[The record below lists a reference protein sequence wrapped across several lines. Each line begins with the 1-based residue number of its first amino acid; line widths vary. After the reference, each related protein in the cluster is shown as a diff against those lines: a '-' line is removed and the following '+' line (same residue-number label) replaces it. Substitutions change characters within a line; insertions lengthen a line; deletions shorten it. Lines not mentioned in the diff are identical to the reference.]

1 MRSSLQVLAFCAC
14 LSGAAGAVAQG
25 SAPAAL
31 SPAESISWLQRIAM
45 SARQLNYAGTFIYQQ
60 GDVVENSRIAH
71 VVDGANETERLE
83 SLDGPR
89 REIIR
94 KNDAVFII
102 NPETKQVR
110 VDRRRPGRFFPQI
123 LPEQLSVVTDH
134 YHVRKGDVE
143 RVAEHEAQALILEPK
158 DGMRYGHKFWVDINS
173 GLLLKAKLLG
183 ERNAVMEQF
192 SFTQVQIGGT
202 IPRDWLKASVPL
214 PALGDP
220 PPQDQPAESAWEVK
234 VPPAG
239 FRKVVETRRFRDP
252 ANSLPVIH
260 MVWTDGLTAIS
271 VFVEPGRTA
280 STTGGMQKG
289 PLHIYTRSVGD
300 NRVTVVGEAPAVTV
314 RQIADS
320 LAQRTK

>member
-1 MRSSLQVLAFCAC
+1 MRSSLRVLACWAC
-14 LSGAAGAVAQG
+14 LSGVTGVSAQG
-25 SAPAAL
+25 NSAPL

-71 VVDGANETERLE
+71 LVEGGNETERLE

-89 REIIR
+89 REIVR
-94 KNDAVFII
+94 KNDVIFII
-102 NPETKQVR
+102 NPETKQIR
-110 VDRRRPGRFFPQI
+110 VERRRPGRFFPQI
-123 LPEQLSVVTDH
+123 LPDQLSVVADH

-158 DGMRYGHKFWVDINS
+158 DGMRYGHKFWVDTNS

-183 ERNAVMEQF
+183 DRNTVMEQF
-192 SFTQVQIGGT
+192 SFTQVQIGGN
-202 IPRDWLKASVPL
+202 IPREWLKPSVTP
-214 PALGDP
+214 PAIPDKARDEP
-220 PPQDQPAESAWEVK
+220 PSAESAWEIK

-239 FRKVVETRRFRDP
+239 FRKVVETRRYRDQS
-252 ANSLPVIH
+252 NTVSVIH
-260 MVWTDGLTAIS
+260 MVWTDGLAAIS
-271 VFVEPGRTA
+271 VFIEPGRMAT
-280 STTGGMQKG
+280 STGLIQKG
-289 PLHIYTRSVGD
+289 PLHIYTRSVGE

-314 RQIADS
+314 QLIADS